1 MLKTEEPDEKI
12 LKLTKTLQKVIPNF
26 KKEVDLLK
34 TQNPYRSEA
43 FQKVISKLPKEKQ
56 AIVNY
61 LILPMN
67 QRKIEQTRTFL
78 KIVKSFSTFN
88 SSLGT
93 AIKEPDLI
101 KLLHLCGFVFYPK
114 DKKIYSEGD

>member
-67 QRKIEQTRTFL
+67 QRKIE
-78 KIVKSFSTFN
+78 
-88 SSLGT
+88 
-93 AIKEPDLI
+93 
-101 KLLHLCGFVFYPK
+101 
-114 DKKIYSEGD
+114 